1 MILIE
6 CTIPKTLTK
15 HPVCITLC
23 IERCVVRT
31 NIVLNDAL
39 VEEAFKYSVDIRTK
53 KELVETA
60 LKEYVQNRK
69 IKDLRELKGKIV
81 FSEDYDYKKMR
92 LKK

>member
-1 MILIE
+1 M
-6 CTIPKTLTK
+6 
-15 HPVCITLC
+15 C

-31 NIVLNDAL
+31 NIVLNDTL

-92 LKK
+92 LRK